1 MLIATAREKKSKRR
15 QTRFK
20 APNIRCHASQRVFER
35 PLSIIYIDMTLGRL
49 ETCCP
54 PSQKWHAQHEKVA
67 AHSLLPRVQV
77 QIAGAAV
84 HVQQPNHMSVVKLF
98 EKGNLTQS
106 NGRNAILSETESFAA
121 QFHQQETTKWGHYK
135 HIDTDYTYAEL
146 LYLHRYV

>member
-1 MLIATAREKKSKRR
+1 
-15 QTRFK
+15 
-20 APNIRCHASQRVFER
+20 
-35 PLSIIYIDMTLGRL
+35 MTLGRL

-106 NGRNAILSETESFAA
+106 NGRNAILSETESFDSAIPPA
-121 QFHQQETTKWGHYK
+121 GDNQVGPIQT
-135 HIDTDYTYAEL
+135 
-146 LYLHRYV
+146 HRYRLYIRGAAVLAQICIDM